1 MKDCFSWF
9 GKRCPVACPHKM
21 PREEAHFILGHPKKG
36 HNHSYITA
44 EELLEMVCRQNKEQD
59 FCTQMDLSI
68 SWARA
73 AGIGILTV
81 ILGSLLLIGC
91 WYCGRRSGY
100 RSLRDKSIHAGT
112 QSTLTGRC
120 PCEGF
125 GHQDS
130 KLPFQENNCEP
141 VILEILKLRMCYPLI
156 LLDSTG
162 TDRVYHNGL
171 KNRLWSQ
178 ITVKLYDLGQG
189 S

>member
-1 MKDCFSWF
+1 
-9 GKRCPVACPHKM
+9 M

-44 EELLEMVCRQNKEQD
+44 EEFPSWKTSIWEQD
-59 FCTQMDLSI
+59 DSFLKPCSLYSTQAPGDGLQTEQ
-68 SWARA
+68 RA

>member
-44 EELLEMVCRQNKEQD
+44 EE
-59 FCTQMDLSI
+59 
-68 SWARA
+68 A